1 MELNPTIW
9 GTDEEQTKVIGGYAI
24 ATYGI
29 AGTTV
34 TTADTLGNYKENHGT
49 SEPIDESINYWQLW
63 DKSPFN
69 HSVFIRKDGA
79 NNHIY
84 TEVKSIKPKSIFVTL
99 RPTQVSDINFDINS
113 QYTHLWEPEI
123 AYPNS
128 RIPYG
133 NYGDIVTKFD
143 YNKIGA
149 RFIPC
154 VYHRDENGY
163 PVNGSVPDEFESIY
177 GYFHGEED
185 GVPVSEK
192 YIITGLSVELF
203 PLTGTGANGYN
214 QNNVFYPVS
223 STPVETPQPN
233 YYYQDSDY
241 ITYTRGQYII
251 GGLISSSGGYGY
263 QIGAYGQSSHAP
275 CWGYDPDNH
284 WELKSF
290 TNSSNQY
297 IEYFEFTGTYEDL
310 LSQCASL
317 GFWFREDLQPG
328 STISSALFPMVTG
341 ENCDDD
347 RVIMPIIEN
356 GQTTGRYLRG
366 SEAAAHPQAQWG
378 VNWRENA
385 GYNGDKPYDG
395 GGRPK
400 PTPDS
405 NPITPTTPGFSLAVE
420 NGSVSYVITQAEW
433 KRIWN
438 DIYGGTKSQWKS
450 IIDGLALYGANPL
463 NAILNYRW
471 YPFALTGSQTDPM
484 RLGSTIIKPATHVY
498 HYIAAATE
506 AFNSASASFWWGDD
520 KNFINARKTKAR
532 LFLPFYGFY
541 ELPTS
546 MLLEKELTIQFQY
559 NLPDDTAVWFIE
571 FGGSIYDYVEC
582 QPYIEI
588 PITGDNS
595 LQIAAAKAQRNLS
608 IAMTV
613 GAAVAGAGF
622 GIAAAAPGLASI
634 GAAAS
639 ESAWAF
645 GGSRLAAGLA
655 NIGPLMGEN
664 LLTVGQIGATA
675 GAAGALAGG
684 GIKAANTVMQSALQ
698 IGNLS
703 TNVPV
708 HSAGSDTTFLHM
720 PMIPYIEFY
729 VNNLQE
735 DFDENGY
742 KISTGIACDKWAM
755 LSEMPE
761 GSLLQT
767 TGVGN
772 MSTMGM
778 ELAEVQELNSILQSG
793 FYL

>member
-9 GTDEEQTKVIGGYAI
+9 GTEEQQTRSVGNFNID
-24 ATYGI
+24 TYGL
-29 AGTTV
+29 ASTTV
-34 TTADTLGNYKENHGT
+34 STASTIGNYKEHYGT
-49 SEPIDESINYWQLW
+49 AEPIDESINYWQLW

-69 HSVFIRKDGA
+69 HLLFIRKDGG

-84 TEVKSIKPKSIFVTL
+84 TEIKSVKPKSIFVVFK
-99 RPTQVSDINFDINS
+99 PTQTGDINFDINS

-133 NYGDIVTKFD
+133 NNNDIVTKFN
-143 YNKIGA
+143 YNQLVA
-149 RFIPC
+149 RFIPV

-163 PVNGSVPDEFESIY
+163 PTSGSVNDDYESIY
-177 GYFHGEED
+177 GFFNLEED
-185 GVPVSEK
+185 GVPVREK
-192 YIITGLSVELF
+192 YIITGLNVELF
-203 PLTGTGANGYN
+203 PITEAGQSGYG
-214 QNNVFYPVS
+214 QNYVFYPVS
-223 STPVETPQPN
+223 STPIETPQPN
-233 YYYQDSDY
+233 YYYQGTDY
-241 ITYTRGQYII
+241 ITYTRGNSLI
-251 GGLISSSGGYGY
+251 GGGISGNGGYGY
-263 QIGAYGQSSHAP
+263 QIGAYGQSGHAP
-275 CWGYDPDNH
+275 YWGYDPDNH

-290 TNSSNQY
+290 INSNNQY
-297 IEYFEFTGTYEDL
+297 IEYFEFTGTYEDM

-317 GFWFREDLQPG
+317 GFWFKEDLKPG
-328 STISSALFPMVTG
+328 STIPTAGDPILTG
-341 ENCDDD
+341 PNCTNE
-347 RVIMPIIEN
+347 RIIMPIIEN
-356 GQTTGRYLRG
+356 GMTTGRYLRG
-366 SEAAAHPQAQWG
+366 REAGAHPQAQWG

-395 GGRPK
+395 GGRPR

-471 YPFALTGSQTDPM
+471 YPFTLTGSQTDPM

-506 AFNSASASFWWGDD
+506 AFNSTSANFWWGDD

-559 NLPDDTAVWFIE
+559 NLPDDNAVWFIE

-613 GAAVAGAGF
+613 GAAVVGAVVGGGLGLAKGIVASGF
-622 GIAAAAPGLASI
+622 GTAADVAESGILGSAGLLWNNASYAEL
-634 GAAAS
+634 GM
-639 ESAWAF
+639 
-645 GGSRLAAGLA
+645 AAGGA
-655 NIGPLMGEN
+655 LM
-664 LLTVGQIGATA
+664 
-675 GAAGALAGG
+675 GAAGPLAGG

-755 LSEMPE
+755 LNEMPE
-761 GSLLQT
+761 NSLLQT
-767 TGVGN
+767 TGVGD
-772 MSTMGM
+772 MSTTGM
-778 ELAEVQELNSILQSG
+778 ELTEVQELNNILQSG
-793 FYL
+793 FYK